1 MLRLFFLAVALAVFG
16 LAVAKA
22 EEAPKAQSP
31 QESAQ
36 DTELQTAYHKLK
48 LFCFDKIFPGQLAII
63 RSTPTNLTL
72 IHISEVGAE
81 VSLLMISLS
90 SPPHMTVKTIGTLSG
105 VFTDAGGKVNGV
117 FVRRD
122 GSVLVSYT
130 TVDYK
135 KCASMK
141 LDEIVFDASFK
152 AFWQKPLYETHPCT
166 LPPYGLHQAGG
177 RIGENSEGD
186 ILLTVG
192 DFQRDDKVLSDDT
205 DFGKILK
212 ISSGRANELARGF
225 RNPQGLFFD
234 PESNQLYSTDHGPE
248 GGDEINV
255 VEAGKN
261 YGWPLETY
269 GFDYSQN
276 VEYEP
281 FSNHG
286 LVTYGRHD
294 RYTKPLFAFIPD
306 IGIGQIA
313 KMPAGSFEFPNWLGD
328 FFVSGM
334 AVESLD
340 RIKIEQGRVI
350 YDERIKV
357 SRIRDFV
364 ITPEGIIVASSNRG
378 LLIFRRAAENR
389 G

>member
-1 MLRLFFLAVALAVFG
+1 MRKFLFLALAS
-16 LAVAKA
+16 AVILLEAANAKG
-22 EEAPKAQSP
+22 APKDQSP
-31 QESAQ
+31 QEAQ
-36 DTELQTAYHKLK
+36 ETELQTAYHKLK
-48 LFCFDKIFPGQLAII
+48 LFCFDKISYGQLAII
-63 RSTPTNLTL
+63 RSTPTNVTL
-72 IHISEVGAE
+72 IHISEVGAD
-81 VSLLMISLS
+81 VSFLTISLS
-90 SPPHMTVKTIGTLSG
+90 SPPHLNVKTVGTLSG
-105 VFTDAGGKVNGV
+105 VSTEAGGKVNDV

-130 TVDYK
+130 TEDYK

-141 LDEIVFDASFK
+141 LDEIVFDAPGN
-152 AFWQKPLYETHPCT
+152 AFWQKPIYQTHPCT

-177 RIGENSEGD
+177 RIGEDSEGE

-212 ISSGRANELARGF
+212 ISSAKVSELARGF

-248 GGDEINV
+248 GGDEINLID
-255 VEAGKN
+255 AGKN

-269 GFDYSQN
+269 GFEYSQN

-281 FSNHG
+281 FSNKG

-294 RYTKPLFAFIPD
+294 RYTQPLFAFIPD
-306 IGIGQIA
+306 IGIAQIA
-313 KMPAGSFEFPNWLGD
+313 RMPVGSFEFPNWLGD

-334 AVESLD
+334 VAESLD
-340 RIKIEQGRVI
+340 RIKIDHGRVVYVEPI
-350 YDERIKV
+350 NLA
-357 SRIRDFV
+357 RIRDFV
-364 ITPEGIIVASSNRG
+364 ITPEGIIVASSIRG
-378 LLIFRRAAENR
+378 LLIVRRFIENR